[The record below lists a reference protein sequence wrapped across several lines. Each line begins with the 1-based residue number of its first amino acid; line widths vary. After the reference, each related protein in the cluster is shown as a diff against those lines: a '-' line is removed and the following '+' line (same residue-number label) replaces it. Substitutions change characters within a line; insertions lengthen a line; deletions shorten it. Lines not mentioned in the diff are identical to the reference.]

1 MIKIVKQLPNL
12 MTICNLLFG
21 CIAIVQVFSGRTH
34 IACLLIFA
42 AAVMDFLDG
51 FVARVLNAQ
60 SSIGKE
66 LDSLADAVTFGVVPG
81 MILFQ
86 LLALDFEHKPN
97 AFEIS
102 TVFFYPA
109 FIVTAFAILRL
120 AIFNTT
126 ENKPDRFKGMP
137 TPAMALF
144 VACLA
149 LIPYYGNNPKLS
161 NYILNSNYI
170 LGTIVVLSYLMVSG
184 IEMFKLSPKA
194 MLGKQFM
201 MRWILIGISIIAII
215 VLKWAAA
222 LVILPT
228 YLICSK
234 IEFSFLNKN

>member
-51 FVARVLNAQ
+51 FVARLLNAQ
-60 SSIGKE
+60 NSIGKE
-66 LDSLADAVTFGVVPG
+66 LDSLADAVTFGVAPG

-86 LLALDFEHKPN
+86 LLAWAFAQKTN
-97 AFEIS
+97 AIE
-102 TVFFYPA
+102 TNTAFFYPA
-109 FIVTAFAILRL
+109 FLVTAFAILRL

-126 ENKPDRFKGMP
+126 ENKLDRFKGMP
-137 TPAMALF
+137 TPAVAIF
-144 VACLA
+144 VACLPMI
-149 LIPYYGNNPKLS
+149 LFYGDNPKLS
-161 NYILNSNYI
+161 SFILDGNYI
-170 LGTIVVLSYLMVSG
+170 LGLIVVLSYLMVSG
-184 IEMFKLSPKA
+184 IEMFKLTPKA

-201 MRWILIGISIIAII
+201 MRWILIGVSIIAII